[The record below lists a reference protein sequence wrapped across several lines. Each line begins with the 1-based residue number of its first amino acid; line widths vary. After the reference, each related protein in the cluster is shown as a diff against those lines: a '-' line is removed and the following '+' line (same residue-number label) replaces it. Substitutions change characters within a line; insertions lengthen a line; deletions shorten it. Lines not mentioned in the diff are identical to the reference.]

1 MEQSRM
7 IQERAL
13 SRSSNLFNCNGVPM
27 EDGVRHVHDVAY
39 VANLFTI
46 AAALRERAIQE
57 AL

>member
-1 MEQSRM
+1 MEQARM
-7 IQERAL
+7 IQDRAL
-13 SRSSNLFNCNGVPM
+13 ARSSNLFNTYGVPIADDS
-27 EDGVRHVHDVAY
+27 EHELAVAY